1 MTLFS
6 KINNNLTLKY
16 ADLFCGIG
24 GFRLATEIVCQEH
37 HIKPWCVFSSDIDAD
52 AVATYEANHGEK
64 PDGDITQIVASQIPD
79 HNILF
84 AGFPCQPFS
93 ICGKLDGFEDIRGT
107 LFFDIVRILKNKK
120 PLTFVLENVKQ
131 LKGHKSGQT
140 LARIIEILEDI
151 GYYTYY
157 KIFNALDFG
166 LPQKRERIFIVGFLE
181 PINFEWI
188 AESKPMKPLSE
199 ILEENVSSSYYASEK
214 IRNNRL
220 AKYQGNLDPYPTIW
234 HENKAGHISAYP
246 YSCAMRSGASY
257 NYLLVN
263 GERRLTERE
272 MLRLQG
278 FPDSFKIVRSYS
290 AIRKLVGNSVAIPCV
305 VSVIKSIFKAVEKH
319 QISFKDRQAENLIDL
334 NFIQIPL
341 FKVND
346 MDINEAK
353 VRLDLIINKTRTRYY
368 KPIQIAEVLYR
379 SRINQDIDI
388 LQLETY
394 RTKSKRWR
402 DEVCHNLLNQ
412 SSTSSS
418 KFQDDIWNN
427 AAMPPNIL
435 NILDRANKDSSGI
448 VERYIYYKFIERQSG
463 IIAIIEKIKL
473 ASSAP
478 ETFYLAEL
486 LTLFRK
492 EPGLKRSIDKC
503 YEIVTYSF
511 FETIVTALE
520 AEITI
525 QISPEKSELLEEFAD
540 LTKVLL
546 NLDVTKG
553 KWTEAA
559 HIYRVGVTNATDRGL
574 DMWANFGPV
583 IQVKHLTLNEN
594 AVREIVDRVES
605 DHIVIV
611 CRDIDASIITTII
624 SKIGWA
630 KRVRGIIRESELIE
644 WYELCLRGKF
654 SSILSPIL
662 IKLLIESFEIEFP
675 EASNQANKITE
686 FCITRGYAENKPSTL
701 WQTKI
706 DIPSF

>member
-16 ADLFCGIG
+16 VDLFCGIG

-52 AVATYEANHGEK
+52 AVATYEANYGET
-64 PDGDITQIVASQIPD
+64 PNGDITQITPSQIPD

-107 LFFDIVRILKNKK
+107 LFFDIARILKDKK

-131 LKGHKSGQT
+131 LKGHNSGKT
-140 LARIIEILEDI
+140 LARILEVLKDI

-157 KIFNALDFG
+157 KVFNALDFG
-166 LPQKRERIFIVGFLE
+166 LPQKRERIFIVGFLK

-220 AKYQGNLDPYPTIW
+220 AKYQGNIDPYPTIW

-305 VSVIKSIFKAVEKH
+305 ISVIRAIFQAVEKNQLQFEYQH
-319 QISFKDRQAENLIDL
+319 QENLINV

-346 MDINEAK
+346 IDINEAK

-388 LQLETY
+388 LQLESY
-394 RTKSKRWR
+394 RTKSKRWK
-402 DEVCHNLLNQ
+402 DQVCYKLLNQ
-412 SSTSSS
+412 ISTSSS

-435 NILDRANKDSSGI
+435 NILDRVNKDSSGI

-473 ASSAP
+473 ASFTP

-486 LTLFRK
+486 LALFRK

-503 YEIVTYSF
+503 YEIVTYSL
-511 FETIVTALE
+511 FETIVTGLE

-525 QISPEKSELLEEFAD
+525 KISPEKSELLKEFAN
-540 LTKVLL
+540 LIKVLL
-546 NLDVTKG
+546 NLDVTERE
-553 KWTEAA
+553 WTEAA
-559 HIYRVGVTNATDRGL
+559 HIYRVGVTNAADRGL
-574 DMWANFGPV
+574 DMWANFGPA

-594 AVREIVDRVES
+594 AVREIVDQVES

-611 CRDIDASIITTII
+611 CRDIDVSIITTII
-624 SKIGWA
+624 SQIGWA
-630 KRVRGIIRESELIE
+630 RRVRGIIKESELIE

-662 IKLLIESFEIEFP
+662 IKLLIESFEIEFI

-686 FCITRGYAENKPSTL
+686 FCRTRGYAENKPSNL